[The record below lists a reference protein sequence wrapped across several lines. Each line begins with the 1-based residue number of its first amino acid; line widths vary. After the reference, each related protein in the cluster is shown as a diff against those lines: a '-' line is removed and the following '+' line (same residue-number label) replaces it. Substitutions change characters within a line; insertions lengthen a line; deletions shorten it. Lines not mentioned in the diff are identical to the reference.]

1 MRNKDNFNFWM
12 PIEIEKSKNEKD
24 EIVMKIKGIAS
35 TPEEDSEGEILEPI
49 GFDLDRF
56 LKIGFINWN
65 HQAKNDASKIIGEP
79 TVARINKKGEL
90 YVEGTLYNNHPLARS
105 VWELGEVLEQNGSKR
120 KLGFSIEGRALE
132 RDSIN
137 PKRIVKALVTGL
149 AITPT
154 PVNASSYLD
163 IVKGTQKEDYV
174 DYEFEEDNDIHKAKR
189 AKFLYEFHVGK
200 KLYGINKAFDCV
212 EIKKGE
218 DDVEECST
226 TDIEKSPDTAA
237 KAKVKKVMHEFKTGV
252 LKTSAGKVVT
262 DRKQAI
268 AIAMSEAG
276 ISDKSFDDYMKED
289 DGVEKT
295 MDVAST
301 TSLVPESLDKKVKV
315 LEPVIRKAIMNGTI
329 PVGKLGKILN
339 HF

>member
-12 PIEIEKSKNEKD
+12 PIEIEKSKNDKD
-24 EIVMKIKGIAS
+24 EVTMKIKGIAS

-79 TVARINKKGEL
+79 TVAKVNKKGEL

-120 KLGFSIEGRALE
+120 KLGFSIEGRALQ
-132 RDSIN
+132 RDTIN
-137 PKRIVKALVTGL
+137 PKRITKALVTGL

-174 DYEFEEDNDIHKAKR
+174 DYEFEEDNDIRETKSGR
-189 AKFLYEFHVGK
+189 FLYEFGVNGVT
-200 KLYGINKAFDCV
+200 YGVTKSFDCV
-212 EIKKGE
+212 EIEKSEGIE
-218 DDVEECST
+218 GCSGR
-226 TDIEKSPDTAA
+226 DIEKSPDKTA
-237 KAKVKKVMHEFKTGV
+237 KAKVKKVMHEFKTGE

-289 DGVEKT
+289 DEVEKT
-295 MDVAST
+295 MDVAAT
-301 TSLVPESLDKKVKV
+301 APLVPEDLDKKVKV
-315 LEPVIRKAIMNGTI
+315 LEPVIRKAIKAGII
-329 PVGKLGKILN
+329 PMEGINKIVKALE
-339 HF
+339 